1 MIRLSR
7 TLQAWGRPDFRAVLK
22 AEIEQLEASQLPL
35 QQGLSASSHVLDDK
49 FSVMVIGVDDEDDVA
64 TIRVRVGIF
73 FSGVIAGCSCADDP
87 TPVEA
92 QNEYCEMQLSIDRRT
107 AEATFAV
114 LGA

>member
-49 FSVMVIGVDDEDDVA
+49 FSVMVIGVDGDDVA
-64 TIRVRVGIF
+64 PIRARVGIF
-73 FSGVIAGCSCADDP
+73 FSGVIAGCNCADDP

-107 AEATFAV
+107 AETTFAV
-114 LGA
+114 LAA